1 VGGDAAAKPPREGL
15 GVSLDDDV
23 HLARLD
29 AKQGVTHEAA
39 DNRRAGVR
47 EGQHCGAIGTAREGV
62 EHDIGAKVNDS
73 EHRLS
78 LGSTR

>member
-1 VGGDAAAKPPREGL
+1 VRDTLLGIEPREVDIVVEG
-15 GVSLDDDV
+15 D
-23 HLARLD
+23 
-29 AKQGVTHEAA
+29 A